1 MALPELKAVDL
12 GGTPIAI
19 RDTET
24 DKPPLVLLHGLGGS
38 SQTWAFQFR
47 ALAEDFRVIA
57 WDMPGYGSSG
67 GFERENPTVE
77 HYAHALS
84 AVLDTIGAFKAHI
97 VGQSVA
103 ALIGASYAAKYP
115 DQALSYT
122 FFQGLTGLA
131 GPPDEER
138 KVQRKSRLETFREL
152 GAERFAEEVPPRLEM
167 VSQFA
172 HGMTLNLRKN
182 KHRALN
188 ATRGDK
194 SPGIHHWVRL
204 EVEYKPERDG
214 RFRDTEGNDD
224 TSRREVFVGQT
235 TVVISGLASGTRYRF
250 RMRLGCVESSSDDF
264 SVVTWGAYSAE
275 SVHATRRETVV
286 EKDATARGPGN
297 NANETKQSAHSQPV
311 PVSSRETVLAA
322 LAAAEEAERVAA
334 ELKAEKKRLE
344 RLAAMTEEE
353 RPAAAST
360 LRPQSSYHASKIAI
374 SCTMHV

>member
-1 MALPELKAVDL
+1 MRERARRERARRGRGEEIRPLPWHS
-12 GGTPIAI
+12 GGLPLDHVSKN
-19 RDTET
+19 RHE
-24 DKPPLVLLHGLGGS
+24 PPAPGAREGPRWEEFFAQYHAGYHPQYHRYS
-38 SQTWAFQFR
+38 AKR
-47 ALAEDFRVIA
+47 EKELAERREARSKQFDETRAADLERDAKTAETRKRRVEVVA
-57 WDMPGYGSSG
+57 
-67 GFERENPTVE
+67 ER
-77 HYAHALS
+77 A
-84 AVLDTIGAFKAHI
+84 
-97 VGQSVA
+97 
-103 ALIGASYAAKYP
+103 
-115 DQALSYT
+115 
-122 FFQGLTGLA
+122 
-131 GPPDEER
+131 EESWWR
-138 KVQRKSRLETFREL
+138 YF
-152 GAERFAEEVPPRLEM
+152 AERFAEEVPPRLEM

-275 SVHATRRETVV
+275 SVHVTRRETVV

-334 ELKAEKKRLE
+334 ELKA
-344 RLAAMTEEE
+344 
-353 RPAAAST
+353 
-360 LRPQSSYHASKIAI
+360 
-374 SCTMHV
+374 